1 MMEPTEPTPAPRE
14 LDILLS
20 TGINVLSTLVPG
32 WQPPVLA
39 HPHAVPYKTLLRLR
53 DNIVPGDQVM
63 ALAPSGYSHHGIYV
77 GMQSVGGEVVS
88 AVVDF
93 WGEGNKDSAS
103 IGVRSLDDFAIGAAG
118 FAKAKYPQGAA
129 LPHELSA
136 RLALAWV
143 DARVVSNYN
152 LALNNCE
159 VFATICRCARCAV
172 ACHGALALLLADL
185 PAFAPAPVHRG
196 FK

>member
-1 MMEPTEPTPAPRE
+1 MRR
-14 LDILLS
+14 
-20 TGINVLSTLVPG
+20 
-32 WQPPVLA
+32 Q
-39 HPHAVPYKTLLRLR
+39 
-53 DNIVPGDQVM
+53 
-63 ALAPSGYSHHGIYV
+63 
-77 GMQSVGGEVVS
+77 VVS
-88 AVVDF
+88 TVVDF

-118 FAKAKYPQGAA
+118 LAKANYPQDAA

-136 RLALAWV
+136 RLALAWA
-143 DARVVSNYN
+143 DAGVVNNYN
-152 LALNNCE
+152 LALNNCD
-159 VFATICRCARCAV
+159 VFATICRCARCAA

>member
-1 MMEPTEPTPAPRE
+1 MEPTPAPRE

-20 TGINVLSTLVPG
+20 TGIKVLSTLVPG

-39 HPHAVPYKTLLRLR
+39 HPHAVPYTTLLRLR

-63 ALAPSGYSHHGIYV
+63 VMAPSGYSHHGIYV

-93 WGEGNKDSAS
+93 WGEGNKGSAS

-136 RLALAWV
+136 RIALAWV
-143 DARVVSNYN
+143 CLADVNNYN

-159 VFATICRCARCAV
+159 VFATICRCVRCAA
-172 ACHGALALLLADL
+172 ACHGTLALLLADL